1 VFGAL
6 NPLDFLRPFDFL
18 WAFDFLRPLDF
29 FGAFDFLNPFDLF
42 RPFDGLDPLDLLRS
56 LRFFGMPDSF
66 CVAGAFGGFLGPDG
80 FGFFRLFRTLFR
92 VIQECINNALKH
104 ARASH
109 IDVAVN
115 LEKNGIS
122 VTVEDDGVGFSL
134 SETAA
139 SGIGMENIRRRTH
152 YLNGTV
158 EWDSSPGNGTLVA
171 ISIPLK

>member
-1 VFGAL
+1 MLASVKKYNGIIKLVDASCAEIRQVAHDLAPFWVMKLGLEDAL
-6 NPLDFLRPFDFL
+6 KRLTQKAGGSMVQINLYC
-18 WAFDFLRPLDF
+18 
-29 FGAFDFLNPFDLF
+29 
-42 RPFDGLDPLDLLRS
+42 DPLPTS
-56 LRFFGMPDSF
+56 LDKVMSS
-66 CVAGAFGGFLGPDG
+66 
-80 FGFFRLFRTLFR
+80 TLFR